1 VGSIGPAF
9 LTEAGVNL
17 YIHSVC
23 HVVISKGA
31 PMSTIPQ
38 IRKQFGHA
46 VTQTKAKELKGTP
59 LFQAPAALLL
69 TMKKQLEDWNTLS
82 PPESHIFTLQCQP
95 IVGMLAVVQHWN
107 PDMSTLGPAVIRL
120 LMAPATAT
128 LGDLCSVT
136 DPGLILFDVWDL
148 DIIAPVLSD
157 LPPRESCPI
166 MTGTAGL
173 SRQMSNISMA
183 TILQNTTPVF
193 IPDGLVVSATIT
205 QGATIVTRVLFLPEL
220 ARMLVGCCWPIEGLI
235 AIC

>member
-1 VGSIGPAF
+1 
-9 LTEAGVNL
+9 
-17 YIHSVC
+17 
-23 HVVISKGA
+23 
-31 PMSTIPQ
+31 
-38 IRKQFGHA
+38 
-46 VTQTKAKELKGTP
+46 
-59 LFQAPAALLL
+59 
-69 TMKKQLEDWNTLS
+69 
-82 PPESHIFTLQCQP
+82 
-95 IVGMLAVVQHWN
+95 MLAVVQHWN